1 MAWLICKAIHNVE
14 NSLKKSH
21 FQTKNIL
28 SEPRCLTRIVSVK
41 MSHLKRRI
49 QNDIQ
54 NVTFEMSHFPSEL
67 EMSHFKC
74 LIQNVSPELLDSKCL
89 IHNFSLKMSHL
100 NCLTQNV
107 SFKMYHSKYLT
118 KNVSFKMS

>member
-28 SEPRCLTRIVSVK
+28 SEPRCLNRIVSVK

-54 NVTFEMSHFPSEL
+54 NVTFEMSH
-67 EMSHFKC
+67 
-74 LIQNVSPELLDSKCL
+74 SKCL
-89 IHNFSLKMSHL
+89 IRNVSLKMPHFNFLPENVSLKMSHKTVSL
-100 NCLTQNV
+100 TMSNLKCLTHNV
-107 SFKMYHSKYLT
+107 SLEMSHSKCVT
-118 KNVSFKMS
+118 

>member
-14 NSLKKSH
+14 NSLEKSH

-74 LIQNVSPELLDSKCL
+74 LIQKVL
-89 IHNFSLKMSHL
+89 FSIR
-100 NCLTQNV
+100 TQNV
-107 SFKMYHSKYLT
+107 SLETSHSECLIQ
-118 KNVSFKMS
+118 NV